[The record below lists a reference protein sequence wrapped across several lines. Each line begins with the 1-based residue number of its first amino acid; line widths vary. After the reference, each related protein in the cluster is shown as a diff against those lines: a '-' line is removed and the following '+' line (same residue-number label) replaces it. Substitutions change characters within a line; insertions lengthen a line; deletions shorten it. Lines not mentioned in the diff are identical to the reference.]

1 MLGCFNSL
9 LRGWWHF
16 SASSLESPK
25 TFYLFWQEGFFL
37 PPFRPE
43 QTDEA
48 DPQKSSKK
56 SYSSESYVR
65 SLNITEKDIMGFLGI
80 FWKWFFYH
88 TEVLHLFSRQTEDI
102 MQILNVWNIERKCWQ
117 ETNSKVSA
125 NLWLTFS
132 KNVEQTFL
140 DSLILPFVKT

>member
-1 MLGCFNSL
+1 
-9 LRGWWHF
+9 
-16 SASSLESPK
+16 
-25 TFYLFWQEGFFL
+25 
-37 PPFRPE
+37 
-43 QTDEA
+43 
-48 DPQKSSKK
+48 
-56 SYSSESYVR
+56 
-65 SLNITEKDIMGFLGI
+65 MGFLGI

-117 ETNSKVSA
+117 ETNSKMNA

-140 DSLILPFVKT
+140 ESLILPFVKICSHSNFTKKKIYEKIGPIIWTFKIRSNFSKQKIIPEYLGHKKQAVYDFRNFTEIIMLG

>member
-1 MLGCFNSL
+1 MAFLGVVVGIPENL
-9 LRGWWHF
+9 LFVLARRI
-16 SASSLESPK
+16 
-25 TFYLFWQEGFFL
+25 L
-37 PPFRPE
+37 PPSIQARADRRSRPPKIFKKIFFIYILRKLFK
-43 QTDEA
+43 TYW
-48 DPQKSSKK
+48 KS
-56 SYSSESYVR
+56 
-65 SLNITEKDIMGFLGI
+65 IMGFLGI

-140 DSLILPFVKT
+140 DSLKLALCENWFSL